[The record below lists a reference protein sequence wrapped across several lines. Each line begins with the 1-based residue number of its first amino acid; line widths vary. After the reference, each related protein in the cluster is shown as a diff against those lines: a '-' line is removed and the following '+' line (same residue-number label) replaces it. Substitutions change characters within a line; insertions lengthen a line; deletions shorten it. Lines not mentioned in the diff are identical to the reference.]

1 MKTRY
6 GMTALGCA
14 AALAGCFYPPRQK
27 PMPDS
32 SISVT
37 VATPYDLTWEAV
49 HAVIG
54 SNGYN
59 VIADDPN
66 NGIIETQAVGG
77 FSPKNADCGK
87 LKGIAGKY
95 QAEPDADS
103 SAVYNFQVKPQ
114 GNEASMVSVQAVY
127 TTPLHIPMHPM
138 SHVQCVSRGF
148 EESRLLK
155 EISEQARNEHR
166 PEFKPPA
173 EESGQP
179 AVEDATQP
187 GVEKFR
193 RGGITK

>member
-6 GMTALGCA
+6 SMTALGCA

-27 PMPDS
+27 PIPAS
-32 SISVT
+32 STSVT
-37 VATPYDLTWEAV
+37 LATPYDLTWKAV
-49 HAVIG
+49 HAVIER
-54 SNGYN
+54 NGYS

-77 FSPKNADCGK
+77 FSLKDADCGK

-114 GNEASMVSVQAVY
+114 GNEASVVSVQAVF
-127 TTPLHIPMHPM
+127 TAPLHIPMRPM
-138 SHVQCVSRGF
+138 SDVQCVSRGF
-148 EESRLLK
+148 QESRLMK
-155 EISEQARNEHR
+155 EISEQARNERR
-166 PEFKPPA
+166 PEFKPPD
-173 EESGQP
+173 EESPQL
-179 AVEDATQP
+179 
-187 GVEKFR
+187 GVEERK